1 AAVKISPQWLRAIA
15 AELSENACRF
25 STKGTPVTVTAR
37 IVEGLYRI
45 EVVDQGPGMT
55 AAERSAIAAFR
66 QFDRAKREQQG
77 LGLGLA
83 IVRNVARLH
92 RGSFSLEPG
101 PNGTGLRAVV
111 ELPLAD

>member
-1 AAVKISPQWLRAIA
+1 
-15 AELSENACRF
+15 
-25 STKGTPVTVTAR
+25 VTAR

-45 EVVDQGPGMT
+45 EVTDRGPGMSPD
-55 AAERSAIAAFR
+55 ERASIAAFR
-66 QFDRAKREQQG
+66 QFDRARREQQG

-92 RGSFSLEPG
+92 RGSFHLEPG
-101 PNGTGLRAVV
+101 PDSPGLRAVV